1 MNGKPHI
8 SINWQFFWMLVA
20 ILVFQFNIVAQTKD
34 SIKHLDEVEVQS
46 QRMVL
51 FNSGK
56 KIIPFDS
63 TILSMYPS
71 SSLSELLSSQ
81 SSLHIKSYG
90 PGNIATISFR
100 GGNSNQTAV
109 LWNGINIQNNM
120 LGQNDLS
127 LINSMLFDQIQ
138 IEYGAG
144 SALWGSSAMSG
155 AIHLNNTPLFNQGI
169 KTKMFC
175 SLGSYNTG
183 KLTTDIQLSYK
194 HWISITKLYL
204 NTSENNY
211 TYKDTVSSDKSM
223 KRVSH
228 ADYKLM
234 GLMQELYTWFGNYHK
249 LSLRAWYHEGFRNL
263 PSYTQ
268 VISKQSQADQNL
280 KMMMEWKYQK
290 RYYTSQ
296 LKGAYIHDV
305 IDYRDSLSALYSISY
320 SDNLMVEHEHFYGIK
335 KHQFQFG
342 TNYTFMQAHSP
353 AYTGFKQVN
362 KLSCFASYK
371 WSGLKDKYRLAFN
384 LRKEF
389 SDLFQVPFT
398 GNLGMEYD
406 LNSFVSFKVN
416 AAKSF
421 RQPTLN
427 DLFWNPGGNP
437 NLKPEN
443 AIGGDA
449 GMVLKYS
456 IQKISLFFEGTY
468 FNRYTKNWIIWLPQ
482 NGNIWTPRN
491 LAEVYSRGI
500 ETNFHILFKE
510 KKYFVKLYGNTSYV
524 LSTNEKAIN
533 ENDES
538 VGRQLIYM
546 PRYSL
551 TGGLVIVFKDFN
563 VLLNHSYTGYRFTST
578 DNASWLEPYQITNM
592 KLTYALHFSSTEFK
606 TYFAVNNMF
615 NQSYQVVMNRPMM
628 GRYYEIGINWTY
640 QKIKHK
646 NHEKN
651 NN

>member
-1 MNGKPHI
+1 MNCKYDI
-8 SINWQFFWMLVA
+8 KKNWLTYLWVVSFFVLQFKA
-20 ILVFQFNIVAQTKD
+20 IGQTPD
-34 SIKHLDEVEVQS
+34 SIQHLNEVIVRS
-46 QRMVL
+46 DRSVL
-51 FNSGK
+51 FNTGK
-56 KIIPFDS
+56 KVIPFDS
-63 TILSMYPS
+63 TILSLYPG
-71 SSLSELLSSQ
+71 SSLSELLSGQ
-81 SSLHIKSYG
+81 SSMHIKSYG
-90 PGNIATISFR
+90 PGNISTTSFR
-100 GGNSNQTAV
+100 GGNANQTAV

-169 KTKMFC
+169 KTKMYVA
-175 SLGSYNTG
+175 LGSYTSG
-183 KLTTDIQLSYK
+183 KLATDIQLSNK
-194 HWISITKLYL
+194 HWISVTKLYL

-211 TYKDTVSSDKSM
+211 RYRDTALSNDVIKQ
-223 KRVSH
+223 VNH
-228 ADYKLM
+228 ADYKMM
-234 GLMQELYTWFGNYHK
+234 GFMQELYTWFGHYNK
-249 LSLRAWYHEGFRNL
+249 LSFRTWYHEGHRNL
-263 PSYTQ
+263 PSFTQ
-268 VISKQSQADQNL
+268 DVSKQSQIDQNL
-280 KMMMEWKYQK
+280 KMMLEWKYQK
-290 RYYTSQ
+290 RQYSSQ
-296 LKGAYIHDV
+296 LKGAFIHDF
-305 IDYRDSLSALYSISY
+305 IDYRDSLSALYSKSY
-320 SDNLMVEHEHFYGIK
+320 SDNVIIEHEHVYGIK
-335 KHQFQFG
+335 KHRFQLG

-353 AYTGFKQVN
+353 SYNGFKQVN

-371 WSGLKDKYRLAFN
+371 WQGLNNKYKLVFDV
-384 LRKEF
+384 RKEF

-406 LNSFVSFKVN
+406 LNSLISLKIN

-437 NLKPEN
+437 NLKPEE

-449 GMVLKYS
+449 GVVLKYS
-456 IQKISLFFEGTY
+456 IKKISLFFEGTY

-491 LAEVYSRGI
+491 LAEVYSRGT
-500 ETNFHILFKE
+500 ETNFHVLFNAKQCL
-510 KKYFVKLYGNTSYV
+510 VKLYGNTSYV

-538 VGRQLIYM
+538 VDRQLIYT

-551 TGGLVIVFKDFN
+551 TGGLVFVFKN
-563 VLLNHSYTGYRFTST
+563 MSLLLNHSYTGYRFTST
-578 DNASWLEPYQITNM
+578 DNSSWLEPYQLTNVKM
-592 KLTYALHFSSTEFK
+592 SYALRFSSTEFK
-606 TYFAVNNMF
+606 TYLAVNNLF

-628 GRYYEIGINWTY
+628 GRYYELGISWTY
-640 QKIKHK
+640 QKQK
-646 NHEKN
+646 NKS
-651 NN
+651 